1 MATDLVERLTAKG
14 PGESAGFLNDIIA
27 HLWPNICVA
36 GGKMTADIA
45 NPMFKTMLPGPLS
58 SLHFTKVDFGKV
70 PMRVSSV
77 IATKTDANGIKLDL
91 SVEWKSKSDIELD
104 ANMMPALGVESVELH
119 GRLSVLL
126 APLTNVIPLI
136 GAVQV
141 AFINPP
147 VLKLDFTGAAN
158 VADFSAIDGAVRNVI
173 LTVINGILVLPNRIL
188 VNLDTNNDYFA
199 TFMYPLGILRVNV
212 DRAWGFAEESKGKAS
227 RIFSKITRSAPDSY
241 AKLSVGAEEPWK
253 TKTKNNTTHPIWAET
268 HDFIVTDLDQCLKVD
283 VEDEDVGGDDE
294 VGIAL
299 TTVREAMN
307 GAKQELSLIR
317 KGVETEGRVSIS
329 SQFFPFAPA
338 GDSFS
343 AADHKGEG
351 RLCGLATILIGGAY
365 GIRGAREELKPSV
378 KVTWGE
384 TQKFQ
389 TAIKT
394 DSPGM
399 DMNNPTFDQNFR
411 VPLTSDLVGS
421 GVFRIALLNGEKET
435 GAVEIPFAD
444 VLSAPEMTL
453 QNKFDMG
460 GGATVRASICLRG
473 VRAA

>member
-91 SVEWKSKSDIELD
+91 TVEWKSKSDIELD
-104 ANMMPALGVESVELH
+104 ANMMPA
-119 GRLSVLL
+119 
-126 APLTNVIPLI
+126 LI

-384 TQKFQ
+384 KHSYQ

-399 DMNNPTFDQNFR
+399 DMNNPAFDQNFR
-411 VPLTSDLVGS
+411 IPLTSDLVGS

-473 VRAA
+473 VKAA

>member
-1 MATDLVERLTAKG
+1 LTAKG

-91 SVEWKSKSDIELD
+91 TVEWKSKSDIELD
-104 ANMMPALGVESVELH
+104 ANMMPA
-119 GRLSVLL
+119 
-126 APLTNVIPLI
+126 LI

-307 GAKQELSLIR
+307 GAKQELPLIR

-343 AADHKGEG
+343 AADHTGEG

-384 TQKFQ
+384 AHRYQ
-389 TAIKT
+389 TAIKA
-394 DSPGM
+394 DGPGM
-399 DMNNPTFDQNFR
+399 DMNNPAFDQNFR
-411 VPLTSDLVGS
+411 IPLTSDLVGS